1 MNTTKT
7 YGAGGNNYGHTDQDG
22 IERFWRHLLAG
33 AASIRFHR
41 PDAGLGLSDKA
52 VAAIRAAR
60 KLEAKIPLWSVQAA
74 NELLS
79 DRTAN
84 EAYLAAAA
92 GSAYALYFP
101 AGGEVRVDLTAAGGP
116 LVAHWI
122 NIDSGEWGASRAY
135 CRRRENPA
143 GPAGTGQLGGRHH
156 HGRISRIEGSYLQPE
171 AVNFPYR
178 LSSDRISAAMISFKD
193 GCMPIRQSFP

>member
-7 YGAGGNNYGHTDQDG
+7 YGAGGSTDGRTDQDG

-60 KLEAKIPLWSVQAA
+60 KLEAKIPLWSLQAA

-79 DRTAN
+79 DRAAN

-101 AGGEVRVDLTAAGGP
+101 AGGEVLVDLTAAAGP

-122 NIDSGEWGASRAY
+122 SIDSGEWAASQDIVGGGKILLSP
-135 CRRRENPA
+135 PA
-143 GPAGTGQLGGRHH
+143 KG
-156 HGRISRIEGSYLQPE
+156 
-171 AVNFPYR
+171 NW
-178 LSSDRISAAMISFKD
+178 AAAI
-193 GCMPIRQSFP
+193 IRPQ